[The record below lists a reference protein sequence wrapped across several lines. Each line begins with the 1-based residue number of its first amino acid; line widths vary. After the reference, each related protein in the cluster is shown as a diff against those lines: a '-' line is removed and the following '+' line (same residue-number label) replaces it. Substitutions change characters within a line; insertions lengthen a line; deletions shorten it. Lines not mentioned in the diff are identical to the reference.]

1 MQISMLHLKDNI
13 YNFLRIVQY
22 IFISYYNLLYNLFL
36 LYYIIN
42 YIYAL
47 FSSFLK
53 RDVVEFSGKW
63 VSILFSRGAGLIL
76 ETGLL
81 LFFNRRF
88 KISSSLWLYHSSLSG
103 FASES
108 RTGETPLTRR
118 ATENV
123 GRVLRISTFVKLCW
137 LE

>member
-53 RDVVEFSGKW
+53 RDVVEFSGK
-63 VSILFSRGAGLIL
+63 
-76 ETGLL
+76 
-81 LFFNRRF
+81 
-88 KISSSLWLYHSSLSG
+88 
-103 FASES
+103 
-108 RTGETPLTRR
+108 
-118 ATENV
+118 
-123 GRVLRISTFVKLCW
+123 
-137 LE
+137 